1 MTFQFEVFPVVGPD
15 DNPRANGKVF
25 QLLRAVR
32 ETGSLHRA
40 AKQVGLS
47 YRHAWGVM
55 RAWEEMLGR
64 SLLDMERGR
73 GASLTLFGERMLRAE
88 MRLLLEDYLAT
99 TRDDLRELRAAQAS
113 GDLERL
119 ARQAH
124 KLKGAARLVGALPL
138 AGAALAL
145 ESAAKGGQWDQV
157 LPHATD
163 VATAFERLDRYVAE
177 TFGADQ

>member
-55 RAWEEMLGR
+55 RSWEEMLGR
-64 SLLDMERGR
+64 ALLDMERGR
-73 GASLTLFGERMLRAE
+73 GASSRFLVSACCAPRCAC
-88 MRLLLEDYLAT
+88 
-99 TRDDLRELRAAQAS
+99 AS
-113 GDLERL
+113 SSIRHCI
-119 ARQAH
+119 R
-124 KLKGAARLVGALPL
+124 P
-138 AGAALAL
+138 
-145 ESAAKGGQWDQV
+145 
-157 LPHATD
+157 
-163 VATAFERLDRYVAE
+163 
-177 TFGADQ
+177 

>member
-55 RAWEEMLGR
+55 RSWEEMLGR

-73 GASLTLFGERMLRAE
+73 GASLTLFGERI
-88 MRLLLEDYLAT
+88 
-99 TRDDLRELRAAQAS
+99 
-113 GDLERL
+113 
-119 ARQAH
+119 
-124 KLKGAARLVGALPL
+124 
-138 AGAALAL
+138 
-145 ESAAKGGQWDQV
+145 
-157 LPHATD
+157 
-163 VATAFERLDRYVAE
+163 DRKSVV
-177 TFGADQ
+177 

>member
-1 MTFQFEVFPVVGPD
+1 MTFQFEVFPVIGPD

-55 RAWEEMLGR
+55 RSWEEMLGR
-64 SLLDMERGR
+64 ALLDMERGR

-88 MRLLLEDYLAT
+88 MRLREQLDPAVRQAMGQFMAELED
-99 TRDDLRELRAAQAS
+99 AS
-113 GDLERL
+113 
-119 ARQAH
+119 Q
-124 KLKGAARLVGALPL
+124 P
-138 AGAALAL
+138 
-145 ESAAKGGQWDQV
+145 
-157 LPHATD
+157 
-163 VATAFERLDRYVAE
+163 
-177 TFGADQ
+177 